1 MKKVFPLILCIFLV
15 SLSSG
20 NKTFPEETENHK
32 TALLLIDI
40 QNFYFPGGR
49 SPLVNPEEAS
59 LKVSKL
65 LNRFREKNLMV
76 IHIRHNTQPGGEI
89 HKYVKPLET
98 EKVISKDHANS
109 FKDTDLLAY
118 LREHEIKRLV
128 ICGMMTHMCVEAA
141 TRAAHDFDFE
151 CIVVHDACATRSLK
165 FQDREIPAEA
175 VHYSTLAS
183 LSRYYAR
190 VVDTETFLKELED

>member
-1 MKKVFPLILCIFLV
+1 MKKLFPLILCMFLV
-15 SLSSG
+15 YLSSG
-20 NKTFPEETENHK
+20 NKALPEENENPK

-49 SPLVNPEEAS
+49 SPLVNPEKAS
-59 LKVSKL
+59 LKASKL
-65 LNRFREKNLMV
+65 LNRFREKDLMV
-76 IHIRHNTQPGGEI
+76 IHVRHNTQPGGEI
-89 HKYVKPLET
+89 HKHVKPLET
-98 EKVISKDHANS
+98 EKVISKNQANG

-128 ICGMMTHMCVEAA
+128 ICGMMTHMCVDAA
-141 TRAAHDFDFE
+141 ARAAHDFDFE
-151 CIVVHDACATRSLK
+151 CIVVHDPCATRSLK

>member
-1 MKKVFPLILCIFLV
+1 VE
-15 SLSSG
+15 S
-20 NKTFPEETENHK
+20 NENPK

-49 SPLVNPEEAS
+49 LPLVNPEEAS
-59 LKVSKL
+59 LKARKL
-65 LNRFREKNLMV
+65 LDRFREKDLIV
-76 IHIRHNTQPGGEI
+76 IYVRHNSESGGEI
-89 HKYVKPLET
+89 HKNVKSLKT
-98 EKVISKDHANS
+98 EKVISKNHANG

-118 LREHEIKRLV
+118 LKEHGVNRLV

-141 TRAAHDFDFE
+141 TRAAHDYDFE

>member
-1 MKKVFPLILCIFLV
+1 MQKTLPFIIGVSLIFLSPGYISPV
-15 SLSSG
+15 EKDQ
-20 NKTFPEETENHK
+20 NTK

-49 SPLVNPEEAS
+49 LPLVNPEEAS
-59 LKVSKL
+59 LKAGKL
-65 LNRFREKNLMV
+65 LNRFREKDLMV
-76 IHIRHNTQPGGEI
+76 IHVRHKTQPGGEI
-89 HKYVKPLET
+89 HKHVKPLET
-98 EKVISKDHANS
+98 EKVISKNHANG

-151 CIVVHDACATRSLK
+151 CVVVHDACATRSLK

-190 VVDTETFLKELED
+190 VMDTETFLKELED

>member
-1 MKKVFPLILCIFLV
+1 MKKVFPLILCMFLI
-15 SLSSG
+15 SLASG
-20 NKTFPEETENHK
+20 NKEPTGKNENTEA
-32 TALLLIDI
+32 ALLLIDI

-49 SPLVNPEEAS
+49 LPLVNPEDAS
-59 LKVSKL
+59 LNAKKL
-65 LNRFREKNLMV
+65 LNHFREKNLLV
-76 IHIRHNTQPGGEI
+76 IHVRHNTQPGGEI
-89 HKYVKPLET
+89 HKNVKPLET
-98 EKVISKDHANS
+98 EKVISKNHANG

-118 LREHEIKRLV
+118 LRENNIEKLV

-141 TRAAHDFDFE
+141 TRAAHDYDFE

-183 LSRYYAR
+183 LSRFYAK
-190 VVDTETFLKELED
+190 VMDAETFLKELED

>member
-1 MKKVFPLILCIFLV
+1 MKKLFPLILCIFLV
-15 SLSSG
+15 SLLSG
-20 NKTFPEETENHK
+20 NKAFLEENENPK

-49 SPLVNPEEAS
+49 SSLVNPEEAS
-59 LKVSKL
+59 LKASKL
-65 LNRFREKNLMV
+65 LNHFRQKGLMV
-76 IHIRHNTQPGGEI
+76 IHVRHETQPGGEI
-89 HKYVKPLET
+89 HEHVKPLET
-98 EKVISKDHANS
+98 EKVISKNHANA

-118 LREHEIKRLV
+118 LRSNSIERLA

-165 FQDREIPAEA
+165 FQDREIPAED

-190 VVDTETFLKELED
+190 VVDTETFLKESED

>member
-1 MKKVFPLILCIFLV
+1 MSPVE
-15 SLSSG
+15 S
-20 NKTFPEETENHK
+20 NENTK

-49 SPLVNPEEAS
+49 LPLMNPEDAS
-59 LKVSKL
+59 LKAKKL
-65 LNRFREKNLMV
+65 LNHFRAKDLLV
-76 IHIRHNTQPGGEI
+76 IHVRHNTQPGGEI
-89 HKYVKPLET
+89 HKNVKPLET
-98 EKVISKDHANS
+98 EKVISKNHANG

-118 LREHEIKRLV
+118 LRENNIEKLV

-141 TRAAHDFDFE
+141 TRAAHDYDFE
-151 CIVVHDACATRSLK
+151 CIVVHDACATRALK

-183 LSRYYAR
+183 LSRYYAK
-190 VVDTETFLKELED
+190 VVDTETFLKERED